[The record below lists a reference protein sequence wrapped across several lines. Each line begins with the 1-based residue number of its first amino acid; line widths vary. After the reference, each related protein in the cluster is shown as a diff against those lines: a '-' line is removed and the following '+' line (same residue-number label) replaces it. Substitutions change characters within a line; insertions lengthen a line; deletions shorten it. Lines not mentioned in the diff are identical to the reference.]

1 MTQAIGAYREVVV
14 SPEFRELERLRAD
27 ARHNEA
33 SAVVNAMRKAERIER
48 EKWQEVV
55 AEKDAALSENAAAL
69 SEKDAALSEKDAAL
83 SEKDAALSEKDAE
96 IALLR
101 AMLNGK

>member
-1 MTQAIGAYREVVV
+1 MSQRVK
-14 SPEFRELERLRAD
+14 
-27 ARHNEA
+27 A
-33 SAVVNAMRKAERIER
+33 SALVNAMRKAERFER

-55 AEKDAALSENAAAL
+55 A
-69 SEKDAALSEKDAAL
+69 
-83 SEKDAALSEKDAE
+83 EKDAALSEKDAE